1 MSQLFTPITLRGLT
15 LENRVMVSPMC
26 QYQAEDGCATD
37 WHNLHLGQ
45 FAMGGNGLV
54 MVEAT
59 AVLRTGRITHKCLG
73 LYSDAN
79 ERALR
84 QTVDICRRY
93 GTGKIAIQLGHA
105 GRKASVQPPA
115 DGGAPLSATEDPW
128 TTYSASA
135 LPFAPNYHVPVALDK
150 EGIERIKAGFVDS
163 VKRAERIGFD
173 LVELHMAHGY
183 LIHQFLSPISNQ
195 RNDEYGG
202 SLQNRLRL
210 ALEIFTACR
219 AVWPSDKPMG
229 VRVSATDYVEGG
241 WTIDETVALAK
252 ELKNL
257 GCDFIDVSSGG
268 LDPRQKLTLGP
279 GYQAPFAERIRRE
292 AGIPT
297 IAVGMI
303 VDPHQAERIVSTGQA
318 DIVALARAMMLNP
331 RWAWQAAQQL
341 HADAPLPPN
350 YARAHPRNWPQAFEK
365 KAAE

>member
-1 MSQLFTPITLRGLT
+1 MSQLFSPITMRGVT
-15 LENRVMVSPMC
+15 LDNRVMVSPMC

-59 AVLRTGRITHKCLG
+59 AVLRSGRITHRCLG
-73 LYSDAN
+73 LYSDTN
-79 ERALR
+79 ERALQ

-93 GTGKIAIQLGHA
+93 GTGKLAIQLGHA

-115 DGGAPLSATEDPW
+115 DGGKPLTVAEDPW

-135 LPFAPNYHVPVALDK
+135 LPFAPGYHVPVALDK
-150 EGIERIKAGFVDS
+150 AGIESIKAGFVDAT
-163 VKRAERIGFD
+163 KRAARIGFD

-183 LIHQFLSPISNQ
+183 LIHQFLSPISNK
-195 RNDEYGG
+195 RSDEYGG

-210 ALEIFTACR
+210 ALEIFAACR
-219 AVWPSDKPMG
+219 AVWPDDKPMG

-241 WTIDETVALAK
+241 WTVEDTVVLAR
-252 ELKNL
+252 ELKKL

-268 LDPRQKLTLGP
+268 LDPRQKLSLGP
-279 GYQAPFAERIRRE
+279 GYQVPFAEKIRRE
-292 AGIPT
+292 AGIAT

-318 DIVALARAMMLNP
+318 DMVALARAMMLNP

-350 YARAHPRNWPQAFEK
+350 YARAHPKNWPQAFEK

>member
-1 MSQLFTPITLRGLT
+1 
-15 LENRVMVSPMC
+15 
-26 QYQAEDGCATD
+26 
-37 WHNLHLGQ
+37 
-45 FAMGGNGLV
+45 MGGNGLV

-59 AVLRTGRITHKCLG
+59 AVLRSGRITHKCLG

-79 ERALR
+79 ERALQ

-93 GTGKIAIQLGHA
+93 GTGKLAIQLGHA

-115 DGGAPLSATEDPW
+115 DGGKPLTVAEDPW
-128 TTYSASA
+128 TTYSAST
-135 LPFAPNYHVPVALDK
+135 LPFAPDYHVPVALDK
-150 EGIERIKAGFVDS
+150 AGIEQIKAGFVDATQ
-163 VKRAERIGFD
+163 RAARIGFD

-183 LIHQFLSPISNQ
+183 LIHQFLSPISNK
-195 RNDEYGG
+195 RSDEYGG

-210 ALEIFTACR
+210 ALEIFAACR
-219 AVWPSDKPMG
+219 AVWPDDKPMG

-241 WTIDETVALAK
+241 WTVEDTVVLAR
-252 ELKNL
+252 ELKKL

-268 LDPRQKLTLGP
+268 LDPRQKLSLGP
-279 GYQAPFAERIRRE
+279 GYQVPFAEKIRRE
-292 AGIPT
+292 AGIAT

-303 VDPHQAERIVSTGQA
+303 VDPHQAERVVSTGQA
-318 DIVALARAMMLNP
+318 DMVALARAMMLNP

-350 YARAHPRNWPQAFEK
+350 YARAHPKNWPQAFEK